1 MTDSSPSPSAAP
13 HLRRCVWL
21 WVLPLAF
28 GWLKL
33 IDHLRLEWSV
43 NAQYAY
49 GWAVPCLCALLAW
62 RAAQRTGEP
71 TTSNQ
76 RDWPWWTL
84 AGLGALWWLPAR
96 LIGEANPDW
105 RFVSWAMAGAIV
117 GLTLATLHLGLG
129 ARDARRFAFPVLFIL
144 IAVPWPTVFE
154 GPLVQVL
161 TRFNAAAC
169 VEVLGLIGIPALQHG
184 NVIEISTGVVGI
196 EEACSGIRSLQ
207 ASLMIALFLGEYE
220 RLRRRHRLGLIA
232 AGFALAMFF
241 NLCRTTLL
249 VVVASRQGIDAIG
262 RWHDPA
268 GITILIGCFLGV
280 WAVAAWLKRCTAA
293 AEPTKTTAT
302 WPKPLRCGL
311 GAGALLLAWL
321 VGVELGVSAWY
332 RSHERHATAQPVWT
346 VQWPTNAAQFRE
358 LPLTEQTRQFL
369 RYDEA
374 GNARWLEADGT
385 GVQIIFLRWEPGRV
399 AAKLARNHTPEACLT
414 AAGGTLQG
422 RPERRQFTANGLPME
437 FEVYQFEGLRAY
449 YCLWS
454 DHATQTES
462 SSLGMTYSRRWEA
475 VRRGQRNLGQRSLEI
490 AVWTRELGAVT
501 DARIAARLPVWLR
514 IEQPR

>member
-1 MTDSSPSPSAAP
+1 V
-13 HLRRCVWL
+13 RRCVWL

-28 GWLKL
+28 GWFKL

-62 RAAQRTGEP
+62 RAAQRTSEP
-71 TTSNQ
+71 ATSHH
-76 RDWPWWTL
+76 RDWPWLTL
-84 AGLGALWWLPAR
+84 AGLSALLWLPAR

-105 RFVSWAMAGAIV
+105 RFVSWAMAGAVV
-117 GLTLATLHLGLG
+117 GLTLAVLRLGLG
-129 ARDARRFAFPVLFIL
+129 SHAVRRFAFPVLFIL

-154 GPLVQVL
+154 GPLVQAL
-161 TRFNAAAC
+161 TRFNATAC
-169 VEVLGLIGIPALQHG
+169 IEVLGLIGIPALQHG
-184 NVIEISTGVVGI
+184 NVIEISAGVVGI

-220 RLRRRHRLGLIA
+220 RLRRRQRLGLIA

-249 VVVASRQGIDAIG
+249 VVVASRQGVDAIA

-268 GITILIGCFLGV
+268 GTTILVGCFLGV
-280 WAVAAWLKRCTAA
+280 WAVAAWLKRRTAA
-293 AEPTKTTAT
+293 AEPKRTTAS

-321 VGVELGVSAWY
+321 VGVELGVSTWY
-332 RSHERHATAQPVWT
+332 RSHERHATAQPLWT
-346 VQWPTNAAQFRE
+346 VQWPTNATQFRE

-374 GNARWLEADGT
+374 GNARWMEGDGT

-414 AAGGTLQG
+414 SAGLVLQG
-422 RPERRQFTANGLPME
+422 HPERRQFTVNGLPME
-437 FEVYQFEGLRAY
+437 FEVYQFDGLRAY

-454 DHATQTES
+454 DHATQTDS
-462 SSLGMTYSRRWEA
+462 SSLGMTYTRRWEA
-475 VRRGQRNLGQRSLEI
+475 VQRGQRNLGQRSLEI
-490 AVWTRELGAVT
+490 AVWTREPGEAT
-501 DARIAARLPVWLR
+501 DARIAARLPAWLN
-514 IEQPR
+514 IEPPR